1 MLSLEPLRA
10 NETKLEIF
18 ERWMKWA
25 KAGHDD
31 SIFIETLDLM
41 GLRRPV
47 LLRWRQAPE
56 IFSLPTSTITSTV
69 EASASPKARLPFP
82 REITLNEGQ
91 KESFEV
97 VGDRRTGKS
106 SAENL
111 RVA

>member
-56 IFSLPTSTITSTV
+56 SFSLPTSTITSTV

-82 REITLNEGQ
+82 REQVIPRPPSAPPLHPLPLRLLPL
-91 KESFEV
+91 S
-97 VGDRRTGKS
+97 DRTKTT
-106 SAENL
+106 
-111 RVA
+111 